1 MVAMALANRCLDPA
15 QARQRW
21 FKYGTYL
28 LVIAT
33 EVGLA
38 AAGLLVLLAVPIVL
52 VGAWEL
58 AQVLLVFD
66 GFSRVTG
73 QLLGRHPLGPAAG
86 MAALGAGGRDGS
98 PGFVAGVADVWGL
111 ATEVGLFPV
120 QVARWLR
127 QSLLATGGSA
137 AVLMVRF

>member
-1 MVAMALANRCLDPA
+1 MVAMALANRRLDPA

-58 AQVLLVFD
+58 AQVLLVFA
-66 GFSRVTG
+66 GFSQVTG

-86 MAALGAGGRDGS
+86 MAALGSLLGLLM
-98 PGFVAGVADVWGL
+98 FGVWQPRSA
-111 ATEVGLFPV
+111 LFPV